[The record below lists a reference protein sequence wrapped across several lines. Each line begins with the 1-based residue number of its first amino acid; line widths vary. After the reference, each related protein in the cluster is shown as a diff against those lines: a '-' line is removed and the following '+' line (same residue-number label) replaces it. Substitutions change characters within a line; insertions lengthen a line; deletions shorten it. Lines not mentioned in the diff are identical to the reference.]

1 MLTEDMTRLSSDI
14 GALRQK
20 RTSLIQQLV
29 DDTRQR
35 HQSIAEFRSNASSN
49 IKSAANALRDKR
61 VTGLNHIRQEV
72 SSARQSMKDD
82 LAGVRKVWAG
92 RP

>member
-1 MLTEDMTRLSSDI
+1 MLTEDMTRLSNEI
-14 GALRQK
+14 GGLRQK
-20 RTSLIQQLV
+20 RTGMIQQLV

-35 HQSIAEFRSNASSN
+35 HEAIAEFRSNASWN
-49 IKSAANALRDKR
+49 TRAVANALRDKR

-72 SSARQSMKDD
+72 SSARQSMKND

-92 RP
+92 RS